1 MIFGLAIFY
10 GHILKREV
18 SKCTCPHIKHRNKTI
33 LAPTH
38 TFTFIE
44 QPVCL
49 SIYHLRYN
57 AGCSA
62 VLSYSHLPSSM
73 FSSLPDEN
81 GKHHEVSHH
90 ISYTMMQPYLL
101 PLPSFLSYASH
112 GPFPMPRGSH

>member
-44 QPVCL
+44 DTVMVSMYDVCVEKEDGTKD
-49 SIYHLRYN
+49 IY
-57 AGCSA
+57 
-62 VLSYSHLPSSM
+62 
-73 FSSLPDEN
+73 
-81 GKHHEVSHH
+81 K
-90 ISYTMMQPYLL
+90 
-101 PLPSFLSYASH
+101 
-112 GPFPMPRGSH
+112 